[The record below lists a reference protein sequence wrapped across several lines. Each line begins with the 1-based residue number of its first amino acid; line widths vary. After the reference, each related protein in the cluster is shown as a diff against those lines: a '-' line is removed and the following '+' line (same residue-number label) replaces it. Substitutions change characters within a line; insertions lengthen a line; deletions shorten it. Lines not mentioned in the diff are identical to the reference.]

1 MKAEFSFAFVMNMII
16 FFINRNL
23 MDLILRGNVNRFTSL
38 FSVARGPSIPGS
50 IVVSVTKAKYDN
62 DVVTTTYNIPTI

>member
-1 MKAEFSFAFVMNMII
+1 
-16 FFINRNL
+16 

-38 FSVARGPSIPGS
+38 FSVARGPSI
-50 IVVSVTKAKYDN
+50 VVSVTKARYDN